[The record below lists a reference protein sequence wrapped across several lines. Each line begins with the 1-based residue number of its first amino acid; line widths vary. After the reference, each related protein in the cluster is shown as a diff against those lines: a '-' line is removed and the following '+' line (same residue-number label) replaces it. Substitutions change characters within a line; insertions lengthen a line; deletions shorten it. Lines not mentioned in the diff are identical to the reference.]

1 MDTIIHAIR
10 NLGPVRLAV
19 MGAVMLGMVG
29 FFIFLATRLGT
40 PSMVLL
46 YGDLDTTDSGQI
58 VGQLETQKIPYELR
72 NNGRQ
77 IMVPGDKALKLRLT
91 LATQGLPTGGSIGYE
106 IFNDQSAIGSTSF
119 VQNINLVR
127 ALEGE
132 LARTIQTLGPVR
144 SARVHLVLPKRE
156 LFSREKQQPSASVTI
171 RAGGA
176 GGIGK
181 EQIAAI
187 QHLVAAA
194 VPNLSPN
201 RVSIISSGGKL
212 LARGFEDDPATSM
225 ANKAEARRRSFQ
237 TRTARMI
244 EELLQ
249 KTVGHDKVR
258 AEVKAEMDFDRIST
272 TDERFDPNG
281 QVVRS
286 TQSVEET
293 TQNRDSEGQQPV
305 SVGSNLPDPAA
316 TGGENASSN
325 SAQSRTEETV
335 NFEVSKKIINHVRE
349 SGIIKRLSVA
359 VLIDGV
365 RGKDEKDNPTYQPR
379 SKAEMELLATLVR
392 GAIGFNAD
400 RGDTVEV
407 INMEYA
413 EVAREETELELF
425 FGLDKNDLL
434 RMAEVLVLSIV
445 AILVIL
451 LVVRP
456 LVSRA
461 FEAIPSAAAA
471 GERML
476 AEQAAAAALTAP
488 GVSAEARIE
497 EEQFEELIDIDR
509 VEGRVKA
516 SSVKKVGEIV
526 EKHPEEALSIVRSW
540 MYQEI

>member
-1 MDTIIHAIR
+1 
-10 NLGPVRLAV
+10 

-40 PSMVLL
+40 SSMVLL

-58 VGQLETQKIPYELR
+58 IGQLETQKIPYELR

-77 IMVPGDKALKLRLT
+77 IMVPEDKALKLRVT

-181 EQIAAI
+181 DQIAAI

-201 RVSIISSGGKL
+201 RVSIIGSGGKL

-225 ANKAEARRRSFQ
+225 ANKAVERRRAFE
-237 TRTARMI
+237 TRTARTI

-258 AEVKAEMDFDRIST
+258 AEVNADMDFDRIST

-349 SGIIKRLSVA
+349 SGIIKRMSVA
-359 VLIDGV
+359 VL
-365 RGKDEKDNPTYQPR
+365 
-379 SKAEMELLATLVR
+379 S
-392 GAIGFNAD
+392 
-400 RGDTVEV
+400 
-407 INMEYA
+407 
-413 EVAREETELELF
+413 
-425 FGLDKNDLL
+425 
-434 RMAEVLVLSIV
+434 LSTGPPV
-445 AILVIL
+445 
-451 LVVRP
+451 
-456 LVSRA
+456 
-461 FEAIPSAAAA
+461 
-471 GERML
+471 
-476 AEQAAAAALTAP
+476 
-488 GVSAEARIE
+488 
-497 EEQFEELIDIDR
+497 
-509 VEGRVKA
+509 
-516 SSVKKVGEIV
+516 
-526 EKHPEEALSIVRSW
+526 
-540 MYQEI
+540 